1 MARKKKKTSYLKARV
16 IIVFCFF
23 IVCFSFL
30 LFKIF
35 VLQILPNSNLES
47 LKERQHKTNIEFL
60 SNRGSIFDRNLHEL
74 ATSNIV
80 NSIAINPKKVKNRDA
95 VSRKLAKALGI
106 KKSALSKRIKNGKY
120 FSWVK
125 RKVQDNE
132 VLKVKKLNIPSVFF
146 VKERKR
152 FYPNK
157 LLASNVLGFVGSDP
171 QGLAGL
177 ELYYNNILE
186 QGDLTLSG
194 IRDAFGRSIPMEGT
208 ISDSPGVK
216 HIVLT
221 IDKDIQY
228 IVERELLTALKKYN
242 AKSAMAIVT
251 IPQSGEILALVSV
264 PNYDPNEFWK
274 FDRSLYN
281 NPAVTSEFE
290 PGSTVKMFV
299 VAGALE
305 EKLVSVSDKMFCEN
319 GTYLLHRT
327 NIHDTKPH
335 GYLSIKDI
343 IRVSSNIG
351 AVKVAKI
358 MGEDK
363 LMHWFAEFGFGS
375 KTGIDL
381 PYEAKGVL
389 KDLIGLNDFDFGA
402 AAFGQGMS
410 CSAIQLIAAANA
422 IANGGYLIK
431 PKLVKYILDS
441 KSEIIKEFES
451 VIVKKVIKEETSN
464 ILLKILRSVVEEDGT
479 GKYAKINGIE
489 VAGKTATAQKFDF
502 SVKRYSNDKYYVSFI
517 GFLPALNPRLSVLV
531 IIDEP
536 QELKSGGLVAAPVFK
551 SLVERMISYLDIRS
565 TSTELNI
572 VKMNS
577 NSDEQKEKAVMQK
590 TVRKS
595 SKKYAKLALGDEMPD
610 IRGESVRSVLRMF
623 DGKKINLVISGQGY
637 AVKQSLPPGAKLKKN
652 IKLMVNFRDVN

>member
-23 IVCFSFL
+23 IFFFSFL

-464 ILLKILRSVVEEDGT
+464 ILLKI
-479 GKYAKINGIE
+479 
-489 VAGKTATAQKFDF
+489 
-502 SVKRYSNDKYYVSFI
+502 
-517 GFLPALNPRLSVLV
+517 
-531 IIDEP
+531 
-536 QELKSGGLVAAPVFK
+536 
-551 SLVERMISYLDIRS
+551 SL
-565 TSTELNI
+565 
-572 VKMNS
+572 
-577 NSDEQKEKAVMQK
+577 
-590 TVRKS
+590 
-595 SKKYAKLALGDEMPD
+595 
-610 IRGESVRSVLRMF
+610 
-623 DGKKINLVISGQGY
+623 
-637 AVKQSLPPGAKLKKN
+637 
-652 IKLMVNFRDVN
+652 